1 MGSVLA
7 VRSNS
12 VIASDAEV
20 LKAIRGN
27 GINIA
32 IWARPAIPGPGQLDL
47 GSLTSFRF
55 TTPIGSLSENLQKSL
70 CGAGYRPGL
79 NDNILV
85 TDILMLAG
93 RFSDAVGADDIE
105 IRLEIINNDAC
116 RKFHADYVTAR
127 LITTYIGQGTQWL
140 SADDAARF
148 RDGQEPRNVR
158 QLAVGHVA
166 LFKGWMWSAEDPILH
181 RSPPILGTGESRLVL
196 VINPVG

>member
-12 VIASDAEV
+12 KISPNAAV
-20 LKAIRGN
+20 LKNFRRN
-27 GINIA
+27 RINIA
-32 IWARPAIPGPGQLDL
+32 IWARPAIAGPDRLDL
-47 GSLTSFRF
+47 RRLKSFRF
-55 TTPIGSLSENLQKSL
+55 TTPIGSLSENLQTSL
-70 CGAGYRPGL
+70 YGAGYRPGL
-79 NDNILV
+79 NSNILV
-85 TDILMLAG
+85 TDILMLAS
-93 RFSDAVGADDIE
+93 RYCEAVGVDEIE

-127 LITTYIGQGTQWL
+127 LITTYSGQGTQWL

-158 QLAVGHVA
+158 QLATGDVA